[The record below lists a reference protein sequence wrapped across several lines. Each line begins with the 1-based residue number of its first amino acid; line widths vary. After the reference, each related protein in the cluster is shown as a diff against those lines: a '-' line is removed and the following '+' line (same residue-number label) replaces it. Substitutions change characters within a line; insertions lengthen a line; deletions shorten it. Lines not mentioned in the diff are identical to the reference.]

1 MKAPTLLLL
10 MLLLSACAGGAGQVC
25 ALQPVGVL
33 PVRLI
38 GNVPVTVVGI
48 NERPAALILDIGS
61 DITLLSRAAALR
73 LGVRFDD
80 RLAIRLNGAG
90 GQASA
95 SPAVLPE
102 VQFGTALLR
111 GVRAVVGRGLRPPI
125 DGVLGI
131 NVLAGFELD
140 LDAPKGEVAL
150 YRARPPACAGV
161 PPPWTVPFVRLPT
174 EQERSGHLFI
184 PATLNKQ
191 PIRALLDTGASRS
204 TVGLPAAAAAGLTAA
219 DLLRGPSSVTQSL
232 DAAGIITR
240 PRRFRSLQIGDDAVD
255 DPVLNVADLP
265 PQAGDMIIGSD
276 YLSSRRIWI
285 ALASGTMFASIPDQ
299 PRPR

>member
-1 MKAPTLLLL
+1 MKALSLLLI
-10 MLLLSACAGGAGQVC
+10 LLLSACAGGAGQGC
-25 ALQPVGVL
+25 ALEPAGVL

-48 NERPAALILDIGS
+48 NDRPAALILDIGS
-61 DITLLSRAAALR
+61 DITLLSRAAAMR
-73 LGVRFDD
+73 LGVRYDD

-90 GQASA
+90 GQARA

-102 VQFGTALLR
+102 VQFGTAVLAD
-111 GVRAVVGRGLRPPI
+111 VRAVVGRGLRPPI

-140 LDAPKGEVAL
+140 LDAPRGEVAL
-150 YRARPPACAGV
+150 YRARPPACAGA
-161 PPPWTVPFVRLPT
+161 PPPWTVPYARLPI
-174 EQERSGHLFI
+174 EQERTGHLFL
-184 PATLNKQ
+184 PAELNGQ
-191 PIRALLDTGASRS
+191 PLRALLDTGASRS
-204 TVGLPAAAAAGLTAA
+204 TVGLPAAAAAGITEAE
-219 DLLRGPSSVTQSL
+219 LLRGPSSVTQSL
-232 DAAGIITR
+232 DAAGIVTR
-240 PRRFRSLQIGDDAVD
+240 PRRFRSLQIGAEGIEN
-255 DPVLNVADLP
+255 PVLNVADLP

-285 ALASGTMFASIPDQ
+285 ALASGTVFAATGDQ

>member
-1 MKAPTLLLL
+1 MKLLPLLLI
-10 MLLLSACAGGAGQVC
+10 LLLSACAGGAGQGC
-25 ALQPVGVL
+25 ALVPAGVL
-33 PVRLI
+33 PVRLV

-61 DITLLSRAAALR
+61 DITLLSQAAAVR

-90 GQASA
+90 GQARA

-102 VQFGTALLR
+102 VQFGTAVLTD
-111 GVRAVVGRGLRPPI
+111 VRAVVGRGLRPPI

-150 YRARPPACAGV
+150 YRARPPACAGA
-161 PPPWTVPFVRLPT
+161 PPPWTVPYVRLPT
-174 EQERSGHLFI
+174 EQERTGHLFV
-184 PATLNKQ
+184 PAGLNGR

-204 TVGLPAAAAAGLTAA
+204 TVGLPAAAAAGITGA

-232 DAAGIITR
+232 DAAGIVTR
-240 PRRFRSLQIGDDAVD
+240 PRRFRSLQIGAERVD
-255 DPVLNVADLP
+255 DPTLNVADLP

-276 YLSSRRIWI
+276 YLGSRRIWI
-285 ALASGTMFASIPDQ
+285 ALASGTVFAATPDQ

>member
-1 MKAPTLLLL
+1 MKALVLLLS
-10 MLLLSACAGGAGQVC
+10 LLLSACAGEGAPVC
-25 ALQPVGVL
+25 TLESAGVL

-38 GNVPVTVVGI
+38 DNVPVTIVGI
-48 NERPAALILDIGS
+48 NDHPALLILDIGS
-61 DITLLSRAAALR
+61 DLTLLSRAAATR
-73 LGVRFDD
+73 LGVRFDN
-80 RLAIRLNGAG
+80 RLAVWLNGAG

-95 SPAVLPE
+95 SPAVLPD
-102 VQFGTALLR
+102 VQFGTAVLPN
-111 GVRAVVGRGLRPPI
+111 VRAVVGRGLHSPI
-125 DGVLGI
+125 DGVLGN

-140 LDAPKGEVAL
+140 LDAPKGTVAL
-150 YRARPPACAGV
+150 YRARPRACAGA
-161 PPPWTVPFVRLPT
+161 PPPWPVPFVRLPT
-174 EQERSGHLFI
+174 EQERTGHLFV
-184 PATLNKQ
+184 PAVLNGR

-204 TVGLPAAAAAGLTAA
+204 TVGLPAAAAAGLSAS

-240 PRRFRSLQIGDDAVD
+240 PRRFRSLQIGDEAID

-276 YLSSRRIWI
+276 YLGSRRVWI
-285 ALASGTMFASIPDQ
+285 ALASGTMFAAIPDQ